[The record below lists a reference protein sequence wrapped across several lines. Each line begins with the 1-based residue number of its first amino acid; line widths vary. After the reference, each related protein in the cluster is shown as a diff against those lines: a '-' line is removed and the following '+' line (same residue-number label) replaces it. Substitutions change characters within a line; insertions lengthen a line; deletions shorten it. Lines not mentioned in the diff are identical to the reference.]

1 MSYKKKQ
8 EKWIKKH
15 DVKVGDFVKVVKKY
29 NSGSCFWVPNYMN
42 SSIGKIFKVI
52 GFSGDGFN
60 SIKLENE
67 CCYSRKSLKKITDL
81 KELVPFYVECG
92 NLKEKEKTIDI
103 LKNHYIFRSGHLSN
117 NEHLKISVFSREEK
131 EIKFTDF
138 PVSHKHYSQEKDR
151 KLTYE
156 QLQRFEKIQVTATE
170 ALIKSGSLVEGKQ
183 CTLTELKEIIPEV
196 SEINIDYSFPGLE
209 ATIKNL
215 SWKVLEVDD
224 YKDIKNQL
232 KKAKEIILEL
242 EEKINNLENK

>member
-8 EKWIKKH
+8 KKWIKKH

-67 CCYSRKSLKKITDL
+67 WCYSRKSLKKITDL
-81 KELVPFYVECG
+81 KEIVPFYVECG

-103 LKNHYIFRSGHLSN
+103 LKNHYIFRSGLLSN

-156 QLQRFEKIQVTATE
+156 QLLRFEKTQITATM
-170 ALIKSGSLVEGKQ
+170 
-183 CTLTELKEIIPEV
+183 P
-196 SEINIDYSFPGLE
+196 DYSFPGLE

-215 SWKVLEVDD
+215 SWKVLEADD

-232 KKAKEIILEL
+232 KKAKEIIIEL